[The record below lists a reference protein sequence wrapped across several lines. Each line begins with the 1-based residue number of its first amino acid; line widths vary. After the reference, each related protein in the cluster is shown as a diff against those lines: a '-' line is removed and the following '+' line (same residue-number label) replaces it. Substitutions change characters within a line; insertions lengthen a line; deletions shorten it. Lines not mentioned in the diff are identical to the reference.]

1 MKKTLINNFIFSNS
15 NLLTCIECFDF
26 SEIKDKLERYRVMKK
41 FSLEKFIE
49 LKLDNDSLYIDS
61 MNEQVTL
68 IRDLNESAI
77 SIIIGFNNSS
87 LQITKILPLNC
98 DRLMNF
104 VLEILCWIFIFI
116 ILSFLAYAWDKQEN
130 KRK

>member
-1 MKKTLINNFIFSNS
+1 
-15 NLLTCIECFDF
+15 
-26 SEIKDKLERYRVMKK
+26 
-41 FSLEKFIE
+41 
-49 LKLDNDSLYIDS
+49 

-98 DRLMNF
+98 DGLMHF

-116 ILSFLAYAWDKQEN
+116 ILIFLAYAWDKQEN
-130 KRK
+130 K

>member
-1 MKKTLINNFIFSNS
+1 
-15 NLLTCIECFDF
+15 
-26 SEIKDKLERYRVMKK
+26 MKK
-41 FSLEKFIE
+41 FSLEKFNE

-87 LQITKILPLNC
+87 LQITKIFPLNC
-98 DRLMNF
+98 D
-104 VLEILCWIFIFI
+104 
-116 ILSFLAYAWDKQEN
+116 
-130 KRK
+130 

>member
-1 MKKTLINNFIFSNS
+1 MKKTLINNFIFANS
-15 NLLTCIECFDF
+15 NLLTYIECFDF

-41 FSLEKFIE
+41 FSLEKFNE

-77 SIIIGFNNSS
+77 SIIISFNNSS

-98 DRLMNF
+98 D
-104 VLEILCWIFIFI
+104 
-116 ILSFLAYAWDKQEN
+116 
-130 KRK
+130 

>member
-1 MKKTLINNFIFSNS
+1 
-15 NLLTCIECFDF
+15 
-26 SEIKDKLERYRVMKK
+26 MKK
-41 FSLEKFIE
+41 FSLEKFNE

-87 LQITKILPLNC
+87 LQITKILL
-98 DRLMNF
+98 
-104 VLEILCWIFIFI
+104 
-116 ILSFLAYAWDKQEN
+116 LSD
-130 KRK
+130 

>member
-1 MKKTLINNFIFSNS
+1 
-15 NLLTCIECFDF
+15 
-26 SEIKDKLERYRVMKK
+26 MKK
-41 FSLEKFIE
+41 FSLEKFNE

-77 SIIIGFNNSS
+77 SIIISFNNSS

-98 DRLMNF
+98 D
-104 VLEILCWIFIFI
+104 
-116 ILSFLAYAWDKQEN
+116 
-130 KRK
+130 

>member
-1 MKKTLINNFIFSNS
+1 
-15 NLLTCIECFDF
+15 
-26 SEIKDKLERYRVMKK
+26 MKK
-41 FSLEKFIE
+41 FSLKKFNE

-77 SIIIGFNNSS
+77 SIIISFNNSS

-98 DRLMNF
+98 D
-104 VLEILCWIFIFI
+104 
-116 ILSFLAYAWDKQEN
+116 
-130 KRK
+130 

>member
-15 NLLTCIECFDF
+15 NNLLTCIECFDF
-26 SEIKDKLERYRVMKK
+26 SEIKDKLERYRVMRK
-41 FSLEKFIE
+41 FSLEKFNE
-49 LKLDNDSLYIDS
+49 LKLYNDSLYIDS

-98 DRLMNF
+98 D
-104 VLEILCWIFIFI
+104 
-116 ILSFLAYAWDKQEN
+116 
-130 KRK
+130 

>member
-1 MKKTLINNFIFSNS
+1 MK
-15 NLLTCIECFDF
+15 E
-26 SEIKDKLERYRVMKK
+26 
-41 FSLEKFIE
+41 FSLEKFNE

-77 SIIIGFNNSS
+77 SIIISFNNSS

-98 DRLMNF
+98 D
-104 VLEILCWIFIFI
+104 
-116 ILSFLAYAWDKQEN
+116 
-130 KRK
+130 

>member
-1 MKKTLINNFIFSNS
+1 MKKKTLINNFIFSNS
-15 NLLTCIECFDF
+15 NLLICIKCFDF

-41 FSLEKFIE
+41 FSLEKFNE

-61 MNEQVTL
+61 MNEQVIL

-77 SIIIGFNNSS
+77 SIIISFNNSS

-98 DRLMNF
+98 D
-104 VLEILCWIFIFI
+104 
-116 ILSFLAYAWDKQEN
+116 
-130 KRK
+130 

>member
-1 MKKTLINNFIFSNS
+1 
-15 NLLTCIECFDF
+15 
-26 SEIKDKLERYRVMKK
+26 
-41 FSLEKFIE
+41 
-49 LKLDNDSLYIDS
+49 

-98 DRLMNF
+98 D
-104 VLEILCWIFIFI
+104 
-116 ILSFLAYAWDKQEN
+116 
-130 KRK
+130 

>member
-1 MKKTLINNFIFSNS
+1 
-15 NLLTCIECFDF
+15 
-26 SEIKDKLERYRVMKK
+26 MKK
-41 FSLEKFIE
+41 FSLEKFNE

-87 LQITKILPLNC
+87 LQITKNS
-98 DRLMNF
+98 
-104 VLEILCWIFIFI
+104 
-116 ILSFLAYAWDKQEN
+116 SFKL
-130 KRK
+130 

>member
-41 FSLEKFIE
+41 FSLEKFNE
-49 LKLDNDSLYIDS
+49 LKLYNDSLYIDS

-77 SIIIGFNNSS
+77 SILISFNNSS

-98 DRLMNF
+98 D
-104 VLEILCWIFIFI
+104 
-116 ILSFLAYAWDKQEN
+116 
-130 KRK
+130 

>member
-1 MKKTLINNFIFSNS
+1 
-15 NLLTCIECFDF
+15 
-26 SEIKDKLERYRVMKK
+26 MKK
-41 FSLEKFIE
+41 FSLEKFNE

-87 LQITKILPLNC
+87 LQITKILLLNC
-98 DRLMNF
+98 D
-104 VLEILCWIFIFI
+104 
-116 ILSFLAYAWDKQEN
+116 
-130 KRK
+130 

>member
-1 MKKTLINNFIFSNS
+1 
-15 NLLTCIECFDF
+15 
-26 SEIKDKLERYRVMKK
+26 MKK
-41 FSLEKFIE
+41 FSLEKFNE

-77 SIIIGFNNSS
+77 SIIISFNNSN

-98 DRLMNF
+98 D
-104 VLEILCWIFIFI
+104 
-116 ILSFLAYAWDKQEN
+116 
-130 KRK
+130 